1 MKPGPSLVAV
11 ALLLGCAFLTPLDG
25 CGAAGCAERSG
36 LSGPGLL
43 GIGVAAIGL
52 LVLVVLGLRDA
63 TRCRRRVTSIGIV
76 PSPLI
81 DRASAAIGVARV
93 LCLDTDEGIAVCSG
107 SWSPGIYIS
116 RGLAASLPA
125 EELAAV
131 LLHEQAHQRR
141 RDPLRRALRQRLAQA
156 LFLIP
161 LVGWWD
167 ERTRTAEEIAA
178 DAAALRR
185 CGRRSLAGALL
196 IAGRS
201 ASLGA
206 AAAFDGS
213 AALRIRKLA
222 GDSVSLGAPP
232 LRLCSQ
238 SALGAAIIAAALTCI
253 AGLPWGL

>member
-1 MKPGPSLVAV
+1 MKQSPALVAV
-11 ALLLGCAFLTPLDG
+11 ALLLGCAFLPLLAG
-25 CGAAGCAERSG
+25 CGTTGCAERSG
-36 LSGPGLL
+36 LSAPGLL

-52 LVLVVLGLRDA
+52 VIVVVLGLCDA
-63 TRCRRRVTSIGIV
+63 ARCRRRVTSIGIV
-76 PSPLI
+76 PSQLI
-81 DRASAAIGVARV
+81 DRAAAALGVARV
-93 LCLDTDEGIAVCSG
+93 MCLDADEPIAVCSG

-141 RDPLRRALRQRLAQA
+141 RDPLRRALRRRMAQA
-156 LFLIP
+156 LFLVP

-196 IAGRS
+196 IAGRCVS
-201 ASLGA
+201 HGPT
-206 AAAFDGS
+206 AAFGGS
-213 AALRIRKLA
+213 TALRIRKLA

-238 SALGAAIIAAALTCI
+238 SALGAAIIVAALTCF